1 MIKKKI
7 KKILIPLDGS
17 KNSFRGLD
25 EAIAIA
31 RQCQSIITAFY
42 VIPIYPRNIAD
53 AIIPYQIHLSKYAKQ
68 QMNRAKTRAAQK
80 GIMLRAKIVYG
91 SPINEI
97 TDYAKNNRF
106 DLIVI
111 GSRGQSRIKE
121 AFLGSV
127 ANGVVHKSKIPVLVV
142 K

>member
-1 MIKKKI
+1 M
-7 KKILIPLDGS
+7 
-17 KNSFRGLD
+17 
-25 EAIAIA
+25 
-31 RQCQSIITAFY
+31 
-42 VIPIYPRNIAD
+42 IPIYPRNIAD

-80 GIMLRAKIVYG
+80 GVLLRSKIVYG

-97 TDYAKNNRF
+97 TAYAKNNRF